1 MTDEHRW
8 PADFARLR
16 EGDGCP
22 MCASARA
29 SAGAGAGDEAVEDE
43 FGVRVFEG
51 RWADGFLGRYPVR
64 PGYAYVVWKGRHV
77 CEPTELSAEESAGFW
92 SEVARVAGAVDER
105 YRPAKMNWLSLG
117 NGVPHLHVHLV
128 PRPDDDARAGGP
140 VESEAFDRSRTP
152 VLDDATL
159 RSEGAAL
166 RAHLSDRPA
175 D

>member
-1 MTDEHRW
+1 MTDDHNW
-8 PADFARLR
+8 PADFAGLR
-16 EGDGCP
+16 VGDGCP
-22 MCASARA
+22 MCAEGGSD
-29 SAGAGAGDEAVEDE
+29 GDGDITE

-51 RWADGFLGRYPVR
+51 RWSDGFLGRRPVR
-64 PGYAYVVWKGRHV
+64 PGYAYVIWKGRHV

-92 SEVARVAGAVDER
+92 SEVGHVARAVDEQ

-128 PRPDDDARAGGP
+128 PRPQDDARAGGP
-140 VESEAFDRSRTP
+140 LEPEAFDWGLVS

-166 RAHLSDRPA
+166 RARLSDRSA